1 MAKKQQVNNSA
12 ANNNV
17 VNNQKENIM
26 NKVTKEQFEQ
36 FSTQEKSEYIAIHGL
51 MFIVS
56 PVLGVVSGV
65 VSVAANV
72 VSTVGQEVLSMS
84 NVDKIGTVVDRIKVG
99 SAQAL
104 NTIQKERVKYLL
116 ETDELRERLNAENEN
131 LSTAIKALRE
141 KRQTKKSVS
150 MFSLFTK

>member
-17 VNNQKENIM
+17 VNNQKESKM
-26 NKVTKEQFEQ
+26 EKVTKEQFEQ

-51 MFIVS
+51 MFVVS

-65 VSVAANV
+65 VSVAASV
-72 VSTVGQEVLSMS
+72 VGTVGQEILSMS
-84 NVDKIGTVVDRIKVG
+84 NADQIGTVVDRIKVG
-99 SAQAL
+99 STQAL

-116 ETDELRERLNAENEN
+116 ETDELMERLNAENEN
-131 LSTAIKALRE
+131 LSTAIKQLHE
-141 KRQTKKSVS
+141 KRQTKKS
-150 MFSLFTK
+150 MFSFFTV

>member
-17 VNNQKENIM
+17 VNNQKESKM
-26 NKVTKEQFEQ
+26 EKVTKEQFEQ

-65 VSVAANV
+65 VSVGASV

-84 NVDKIGTVVDRIKVG
+84 NADQIGTVVDRIKVG
-99 SAQAL
+99 MSSAM
-104 NTIQKERVKYLL
+104 NTIKKEQVKYLL
-116 ETDELRERLNAENEN
+116 ETDELMERLNAENEN
-131 LSTAIKALRE
+131 LSTAIKQLHE
-141 KRQTKKSVS
+141 KRQTKKSL
-150 MFSLFTK
+150 FSFFTV